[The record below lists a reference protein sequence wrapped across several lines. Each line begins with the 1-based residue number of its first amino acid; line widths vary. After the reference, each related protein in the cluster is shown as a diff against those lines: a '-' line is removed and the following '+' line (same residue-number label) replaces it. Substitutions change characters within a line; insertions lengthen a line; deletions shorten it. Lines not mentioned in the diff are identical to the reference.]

1 VWLPC
6 GESKPLN
13 SDEKLV
19 WSEGDTFFQRY
30 DCLKTY
36 PFSNDDYQSVV
47 EIGSFMLETR
57 VNLDGRYDTNRGLM
71 DNTAITKENFNLI
84 NPVYSQMN
92 NFFQYKMLDE
102 RFNNKE
108 TEYKNRITWTLDK
121 QNGDDV
127 D

>member
-1 VWLPC
+1 LFVADIYNPKTLNNTPTLSDFELLNRIWLPC
-6 GESKPLN
+6 GESLSLTSDKP
-13 SDEKLV
+13 LV

-71 DNTAITKENFNLI
+71 DNTAVTKENFNLI

-92 NFFQYKMLDE
+92 NFF
-102 RFNNKE
+102 
-108 TEYKNRITWTLDK
+108 
-121 QNGDDV
+121 
-127 D
+127 

>member
-1 VWLPC
+1 LFIADIYNPEALQSNSNLSDFELLNRVWLPC
-6 GESKPLN
+6 GESKPLD
-13 SDEKLV
+13 STDKLV

-71 DNTAITKENFNLI
+71 DNTAVTKENFNLI

-92 NFFQYKMLDE
+92 NFF
-102 RFNNKE
+102 
-108 TEYKNRITWTLDK
+108 
-121 QNGDDV
+121 
-127 D
+127 